1 MYIHSMYAAR
11 CFNDVSIAASNDG
24 GIFFFF
30 RLSTFLPFCKIHLC
44 TFFFHFSNGG
54 DFFPSSFSS
63 SSFSIS
69 VYLYDINMYWVDFGV
84 QNLLWECVCD
94 CVCARVDYV
103 DSNRE
108 YELDR
113 KKSIFFLLFL
123 HIFLLTYTYTNW
135 VHFCLGER
143 QTNECTVYGVYRS
156 ALRGIDARIVCGLAW
171 TLFGMR

>member
-1 MYIHSMYAAR
+1 MQ
-11 CFNDVSIAASNDG
+11 
-24 GIFFFF
+24 
-30 RLSTFLPFCKIHLC
+30 
-44 TFFFHFSNGG
+44 FFFHFSNGG

-113 KKSIFFLLFL
+113 KKIYIFLVISAHFSFDIHIHKLSPFLLGR
-123 HIFLLTYTYTNW
+123 TT
-135 VHFCLGER
+135 
-143 QTNECTVYGVYRS
+143 
-156 ALRGIDARIVCGLAW
+156 DK
-171 TLFGMR
+171 